1 MRNRLLLLPVLLIVA
16 AFPLAGC
23 GGGDDT
29 DTGAAETAAVDTS
42 ATRASDE
49 DQITEVITTAGTTT
63 SKEVCTQLETQRFV
77 DQNSGKSGA
86 ASLQDCATLEPGES
100 DADSVDVTNIEVDG
114 DTATADAAFTGSIV
128 DGQTLSLSLVK
139 EGDQWKLDHFD
150 AFVDFDP
157 QALADSFTRQLGGP
171 NGDLTPTQLNCV
183 RQVITT
189 APPKTI
195 EDAIISGQQSQIQAL
210 FADC

>member
-1 MRNRLLLLPVLLIVA
+1 MRKFWLFLPVLLIVA
-16 AFPLAGC
+16 ALPLAGC
-23 GGGDDT
+23 GGDDT
-29 DTGAAETAAVDTS
+29 DTGAADTS
-42 ATRASDE
+42 ATGADDE
-49 DQITEVITTAGTTT
+49 AQITDVITTAATTT
-63 SKEVCTQLETQRFV
+63 SKEVCTDLETQRFV
-77 DQNSGKSGA
+77 DQNSGKTGA

-100 DADSVDVTNIEVDG
+100 DADSVEVSNVEVDG
-114 DTATADAAFTGSIV
+114 DRATADAAFTGSIV

-150 AFVDFDP
+150 SFVDFDS

-171 NGDLTPTQLNCV
+171 NGDLTPAQLNCV

-189 APPKTI
+189 APPKTV
-195 EDAIISGQQSQIQAL
+195 EDAIISGQQPQIQAL

>member
-1 MRNRLLLLPVLLIVA
+1 MRKFWVFLPVLLIVA

-29 DTGAAETAAVDTS
+29 DTGAADTS
-42 ATRASDE
+42 ATGGDDE
-49 DQITEVITTAGTTT
+49 VQITDAITTAATTT
-63 SKEVCTQLETQRFV
+63 SREVCTDLETQRFV
-77 DQNSGKSGA
+77 EQNSGQTGA
-86 ASLQDCATLEPGES
+86 AALQDCATLEPGES
-100 DADSVDVTNIEVDG
+100 DADSVEVSNVEVDG
-114 DTATADAAFTGSIV
+114 DTATADATFTGSIV
-128 DGQTLSLSLVK
+128 DGQTISLSLVK

-183 RQVITT
+183 RQVITS

-195 EDAIISGQQSQIQAL
+195 EDAIISGQQSELQAL